1 MSSQLVPIIFANPL
15 DTNSTHSVSSLAIIQ
30 CFFKKKASFC
40 NPPLS
45 VTTKLQFFSSSIGKM
60 IPFAMTASFI
70 SAPVFAYLNYSLSK
84 QYEKPTWL
92 TLLALLGL
100 IYLASMVVVY
110 FIFF

>member
-1 MSSQLVPIIFANPL
+1 
-15 DTNSTHSVSSLAIIQ
+15 
-30 CFFKKKASFC
+30 
-40 NPPLS
+40 
-45 VTTKLQFFSSSIGKM
+45 M

-110 FIFF
+110 FIFL